1 MDSANSKYNDYVQ
14 YISQMDTAPVADRYT
29 SAIYGARD
37 YVNSRVSSLMARD
50 DVQYAKSISDQI
62 SQQVSLNQPI
72 SKYYRLFYNNVSP
85 YTSSVT

>member
-1 MDSANSKYNDYVQ
+1 MDSASSKYNDYVQ

-37 YVNSRVSSLMARD
+37 YINSRVSSLMARD

-62 SQQVSLNQPI
+62 SQQVSLAQPT
-72 SKYYRLFYNNVSP
+72 SKSKSANKLV
-85 YTSSVT
+85 

>member
-37 YVNSRVSSLMARD
+37 YINSRVSSLMARD

-62 SQQVSLNQPI
+62 SQQVSLAQPTTK
-72 SKYYRLFYNNVSP
+72 SKSANKLV
-85 YTSSVT
+85 